1 MRLRHQRADAL
12 AQLVERRSHQSSR
25 IAGLIATLVSQRERL
40 YPAIDASSTNRST
53 YGPSATPVV
62 RRAPVRIIGR
72 RVSSRRTSAGEES
85 GESFVKVERLI
96 VGSFTAP
103 AGIFRK
109 DDELD
114 RIVRYPV
121 PAYVIETDSERILLD
136 TGLNPSAIADPAAY
150 SERPDVFAVSTLEQQ
165 QSIADQLDLST
176 LTKVVLSHL
185 HWDHVGGL
193 SLIPSSVPL
202 VIQRAEWHAGRDEA
216 TVQRNFFLPRDYV
229 DDEREVVLV
238 DGDCDLLGD
247 GSVELLLTPGHTP
260 GHQSV
265 RIGELVLGV
274 DVSHFA
280 SGLDDHRFPIFADD
294 HAEQARSAERLRA
307 LRDAGVEVIPGHDPA
322 IVRAGVVVG

>member
-1 MRLRHQRADAL
+1 M
-12 AQLVERRSHQSSR
+12 
-25 IAGLIATLVSQRERL
+25 
-40 YPAIDASSTNRST
+40 
-53 YGPSATPVV
+53 
-62 RRAPVRIIGR
+62 
-72 RVSSRRTSAGEES
+72 
-85 GESFVKVERLI
+85 KVERLI
-96 VGSFTAP
+96 VGWFTAP

-114 RIVRYPV
+114 RTVRYPV
-121 PAYVIETDSERILLD
+121 PAYVIETASERILLD
-136 TGLNPSAIADPAAY
+136 TGLNPAAVADPAGY
-150 SERPDVFAVSTLEQQ
+150 YERPDVFAVSTLEQER
-165 QSIADQLDLST
+165 SIAEQIDVST

-193 SLIPSSVPL
+193 SLIPRSVPL
-202 VIQRAEWHAGRDEA
+202 VIQRAEWRAGRDESA
-216 TVQRNFFLPRDYV
+216 IQRNFLLPRDYV

-294 HAEQARSAERLRA
+294 HDEQARSAERLRA
-307 LRDAGVEVIPGHDPA
+307 LRDAGADVIPGHDPE
-322 IVRAGVVVG
+322 IVRAGVVLS